1 MLTIKFLGV
10 KVDKLSVYEL
20 LLFNVCTFLL
30 LIKNSNKDLNWN
42 SMFLLLLGHFQF
54 YKIIVPDI
62 GIYQNYYRYLLA
74 RQLLLELKFQTDT
87 NSLWYIVFSQ

>member
-1 MLTIKFLGV
+1 MLTIKFFGV

-30 LIKNSNKDLNWN
+30 LIKNTNKDLNWN

-74 RQLLLELKFQTDT
+74 RQLLLELKFQTNT
-87 NSLWYIVFSQ
+87 NSLWYIIFSQ

>member
-30 LIKNSNKDLNWN
+30 LIKNTNKDLNWN

-62 GIYQNYYRYLLA
+62 GIYQNYYHYLLA

>member
-30 LIKNSNKDLNWN
+30 LIKNTNKDLNWN

-74 RQLLLELKFQTDT
+74 RQLLLELKFQSDT

>member
-1 MLTIKFLGV
+1 MLTIKLETF

-30 LIKNSNKDLNWN
+30 LIKNTNKDLNWN
-42 SMFLLLLGHFQF
+42 SMILLLLGHFQF

>member
-30 LIKNSNKDLNWN
+30 LIKNTNKDLNWN